1 MFFKVWKKEK
11 SEEKLKPKD
20 FLSDQEAQAQIQIL
34 SQASKFELFF
44 CSSKLE

>member
-20 FLSDQEAQAQIQIL
+20 FLGDQKAQAQIQIL
-34 SQASKFELFF
+34 SQALKFELFF